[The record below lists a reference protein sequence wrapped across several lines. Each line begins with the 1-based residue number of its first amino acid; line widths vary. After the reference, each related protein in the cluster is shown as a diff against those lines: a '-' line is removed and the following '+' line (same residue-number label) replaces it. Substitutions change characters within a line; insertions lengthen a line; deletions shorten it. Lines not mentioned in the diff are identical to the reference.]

1 MKVLI
6 GVDPHKATNAAVA
19 IDEHGEVVGQAA
31 FPANRSGITGRW
43 SAGLSA
49 SGDAAGRSRAQA
61 ASGDPWPR
69 SWPPRARRWWTCR
82 PSSRRR

>member
-19 IDEHGEVVGQAA
+19 IDERGELVGQVA
-31 FPANRSGITGRW
+31 FPANRGGIRALKRW
-43 SAGLSA
+43 AKRFAERRWAIEGAKQA
-49 SGDAAGRSRAQA
+49 SGG
-61 ASGDPWPR
+61 PWPR
-69 SWPPRARRWWTCR
+69 SWPPRARRWWTYR